1 VKGRIHKAQASK
13 VPFFRNPGFW
23 VVLAGLALIIDMAQR
38 TNFLAVGTRMRYWME
53 PGKGF
58 VQGLEGW
65 IGTACLFAGAWL
77 YVARSK
83 RDPSD

>member
-1 VKGRIHKAQASK
+1 VKGELHKARAGN

-38 TNFLAVGTRMRYWME
+38 TNFLAVGTRMRDLTE
-53 PGKGF
+53 PDMGF
-58 VQGLEGW
+58 RRGLEGW
-65 IGTACLFAGAWL
+65 IGTACVFAGAWF

-83 RDPSD
+83 RD